1 MPADCTSL
9 TVDGAPLPILAPPS
23 PLAANLERLWIW
35 DRSYDFL
42 NHGSFG
48 ACPRAVRA
56 AYIAAQDRL
65 ESRPIEML
73 GRRIR
78 ELLAPSRARVAEFL
92 RMQPDSFGFV
102 TNATEGIN
110 AVLRSLDFK
119 PGDELLTTSHVY
131 NAVRKTMLFRA
142 RQTGAKYIELPL
154 PLPILDPAE
163 VTQCIVSAFTPRTRL
178 VVIDQVTSPTALI
191 FPVADIAREC
201 RARGIELLVD
211 AAHVPGMLDVD
222 VEAIGASYWTGNLH
236 KWCCAPKGT
245 AVLWVDPSRRNDI
258 KPATVSHFLDEGFLA
273 EFDWQG
279 TRDMAAWMTAGFAID
294 FMAQF
299 GWPAVQTHN
308 RQMAAWVQR
317 MLCER
322 WELDPV
328 SPMNGCMLGSM
339 CTVPLPAEI
348 PARFAKPE
356 DFQEALYREHM
367 IELPVI
373 DFGGR
378 WHVRPSAQVYN
389 RAEQYDRLAHA
400 VLEYAAHV

>member
-1 MPADCTSL
+1 
-9 TVDGAPLPILAPPS
+9 
-23 PLAANLERLWIW
+23 
-35 DRSYDFL
+35 
-42 NHGSFG
+42 
-48 ACPRAVRA
+48 
-56 AYIAAQDRL
+56 
-65 ESRPIEML
+65 
-73 GRRIR
+73 
-78 ELLAPSRARVAEFL
+78 
-92 RMQPDSFGFV
+92 
-102 TNATEGIN
+102 
-110 AVLRSLDFK
+110 
-119 PGDELLTTSHVY
+119 
-131 NAVRKTMLFRA
+131 MLFRA

-178 VVIDQVTSPTALI
+178 VVIDQVASPTALI

-222 VEAIGASYWTGNLH
+222 VEAIGATYWTGNLH

-245 AVLWVDPSRRNDI
+245 AVLWVDPARRNDI

-356 DFQEALYREHM
+356 EFQEALYREHM

-378 WHVRPSAQVYN
+378 WHVRPSAQLYN

>member
-1 MPADCTSL
+1 MEPFTQPPEPFAPEVRAEFG
-9 TVDGAPLPILAPPS
+9 VDPDLI
-23 PLAANLERLWIW
+23 
-35 DRSYDFL
+35 FL

-48 ACPRAVRA
+48 SVPRCVRA
-56 AYIAAQDRL
+56 AQDVWRDRL
-65 ESRPIEML
+65 ERDPIEL
-73 GRRIR
+73 IGRRIQS
-78 ELLAPSRARVAEFL
+78 LLGEVKLKLASRFGGAPSEY
-92 RMQPDSFGFV
+92 GFV
-102 TNATEGIN
+102 TNATEGVN
-110 AVLRSLDFK
+110 AVLRSMRFE
-119 PGDELLTTSHVY
+119 PGDELLCTDHVY
-131 NAVRKTMLFRA
+131 RAVRQAMRSRA
-142 RQTGAKYIELPL
+142 GECAAVVRDVPVPL
-154 PLPILDPAE
+154 PTLDADALLHAVLAGVNE
-163 VTQCIVSAFTPRTRL
+163 RTRL
-178 VVIDQVTSPTALI
+178 LVLDHVTSATATR
-191 FPVADIAREC
+191 FPVEAL
-201 RARGIELLVD
+201 RAKLPPRCALLVD
-211 AAHVPGMLDVD
+211 GAHAPGAMPLDVH
-222 VEAIGASYWTGNLH
+222 AIGAEFYAANLH
-236 KWCCAPKGT
+236 KWVMAPKGSAFLHVRADQAAST
-245 AVLWVDPSRRNDI
+245 HPCVI
-258 KPATVSHFLDEGFLA
+258 SHFFGEGFEP

-356 DFQEALYREHM
+356 EFQEALYREHM

-378 WHVRPSAQVYN
+378 GHVRPSAQLYN